1 MASNCVAIGA
11 VSPTATMRFT
21 NPRRDR
27 LPFFTRPIIWRRS
40 SSIIFILQAALG
52 AAPGATEAAAHAPVD
67 PSASLD
73 SLRSEHNHTSQTC
86 IARTRED
93 SVTLPPW
100 VVLHVPH
107 DATFVPA
114 SVREQFVVSEQ
125 QLAAEIE
132 RWTDH
137 HTVDLWEATEGP
149 NS

>member
-1 MASNCVAIGA
+1 M
-11 VSPTATMRFT
+11 
-21 NPRRDR
+21 
-27 LPFFTRPIIWRRS
+27 
-40 SSIIFILQAALG
+40 
-52 AAPGATEAAAHAPVD
+52 
-67 PSASLD
+67 
-73 SLRSEHNHTSQTC
+73 
-86 IARTRED
+86 
-93 SVTLPPW
+93 TLPPW